1 MFKNDMMISVVIPI
15 MNEEGNVELLTERL
29 KAVLGLYSNYEIIF
43 VDDGSTD
50 GTLFAIKQVYR
61 ADKRFKYLSFS
72 RNFGHQNALK
82 AGLDYAK
89 GDCVI
94 SMDGDLQHPPEL
106 IPEMVAKWQ
115 EGYEVIYTLRQDDP
129 KTGIFKKMTARLFY
143 KLINRLAD
151 MEIEQGSADFRLLD
165 RSVVEIVKN
174 LQENPIFFRGLV
186 RWLGFKQ
193 YGISYI
199 PQERH
204 WGKTKYSIGKM
215 FKFAVT
221 GITSFSVKPLN
232 LATELGAIIALI
244 SFAYGIYA
252 IYIKLFTDES
262 ITGWASLLCIIS
274 LIGGIQLVTIGVLG
288 EYLGKMFMAQ
298 KRRPSY
304 IVREKSDA

>member
-29 KAVLGLYSNYEIIF
+29 KAVLGLYNNYEIIF

-50 GTLFAIKQVYR
+50 GTLFAIKQVNR